1 MTFLGP
7 FIELRSQCKL
17 LPSDLERMANL
28 EIKICLHGAEPAR
41 ALNYDEN
48 LNYKF
53 DELLKTECG
62 MAGKSEK

>member
-17 LPSDLERMANL
+17 LPSNLERTANL
-28 EIKICLHGAEPAR
+28 EIKICLHSAQPVK
-41 ALNYDEN
+41 ALNYEEH

-62 MAGKSEK
+62 MAGRSEK